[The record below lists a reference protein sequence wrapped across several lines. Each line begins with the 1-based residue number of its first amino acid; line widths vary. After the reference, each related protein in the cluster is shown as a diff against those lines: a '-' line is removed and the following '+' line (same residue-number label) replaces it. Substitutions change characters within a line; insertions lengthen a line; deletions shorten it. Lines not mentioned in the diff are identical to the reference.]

1 MKKFNILIFTSGRSD
16 FDLLLPIVKK
26 IKKIKSIRSELLVS
40 GSHLSKKH
48 GLTLNYVKKQNV
60 GRLITININCGNV
73 NENNLSKTFA
83 NAQTLYSKFFSS
95 LKKKIDLT
103 VVLGDRYEALAFASS
118 CFFSKIPIAH
128 IHGGEKTN
136 GAMDDIIRH
145 TITKLSNL
153 HFVSNVEHK
162 KRVLQLGENKSNVL
176 ICGLLGYENISN
188 IKIKDKKTLE
198 KKLQISFKN
207 KIILISYHSVT
218 TISNKQNTYQF
229 REVLNALK
237 NYNKCNII
245 FTSPNIDPGNIEIIE
260 MINNFIEKNENAY
273 FYKSLGQELFFS
285 LAKNSDIFIGNSS
298 SGILEVPFLKVPVI
312 NIGKRQAGRYQFV
325 KVSNTSPITKKI
337 IREIDKILNQKR
349 KKIPSI
355 RYQKKNVSSFI
366 IKNILKKLR
375 DKNNTY
381 LSNKIFNDLNN

>member
-188 IKIKDKKTLE
+188 IKIKDKKILE

-325 KVSNTSPITKKI
+325 KVSNISPITKKI
-337 IREIDKILNQKR
+337 IKEIDKILNQKR

>member
-1 MKKFNILIFTSGRSD
+1 
-16 FDLLLPIVKK
+16 
-26 IKKIKSIRSELLVS
+26 
-40 GSHLSKKH
+40 
-48 GLTLNYVKKQNV
+48 
-60 GRLITININCGNV
+60 
-73 NENNLSKTFA
+73 
-83 NAQTLYSKFFSS
+83 
-95 LKKKIDLT
+95 
-103 VVLGDRYEALAFASS
+103 
-118 CFFSKIPIAH
+118 
-128 IHGGEKTN
+128 
-136 GAMDDIIRH
+136 MDDIIRH

-325 KVSNTSPITKKI
+325 KVSNISPITKKI

>member
-325 KVSNTSPITKKI
+325 KVSNISPITKKI
-337 IREIDKILNQKR
+337 LKKIDKILNKKR

>member
-83 NAQTLYSKFFSS
+83 NAQTLYSKFFLI

-325 KVSNTSPITKKI
+325 KVSNISPITKKI

>member
-26 IKKIKSIRSELLVS
+26 IKKINSIRSELVVS

-60 GRLITININCGNV
+60 GRLITININCDNV
-73 NENNLSKTFA
+73 NENNLSKIFA

-145 TITKLSNL
+145 AITKLSNL

-207 KIILISYHSVT
+207 KTILISYHSVT

-260 MINNFIEKNENAY
+260 MINNFIKKNENAY

-325 KVSNTSPITKKI
+325 KVSNISPITKKI

-349 KKIPSI
+349 KKIPPI

-375 DKNNTY
+375 DKNNTD

>member
-325 KVSNTSPITKKI
+325 KVSNISPITKKI